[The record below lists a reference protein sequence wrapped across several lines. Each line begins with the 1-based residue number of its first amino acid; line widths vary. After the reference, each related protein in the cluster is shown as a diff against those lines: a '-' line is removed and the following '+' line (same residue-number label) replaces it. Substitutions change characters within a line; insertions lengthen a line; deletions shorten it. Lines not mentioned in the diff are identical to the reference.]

1 MAEAENKISA
11 EEAAEFAEF
20 KKSRREAEYALAL
33 GKLVADASMPM
44 LGDAALKGVCESA
57 KRCALYGVLVSPVR
71 VAAAKKL
78 LGASGVRV
86 LCLAGGTGESLPA
99 VKRAEVRRAV
109 RQGAREIYL
118 FPCRSALAEGREGY
132 LKREVKSVR
141 RAAKKA
147 PVMLVLGG
155 LPPAQVALGAR
166 TAREGGA
173 EGVCVRQDEFLSA
186 VEGGAGRLRIDA
198 LCAESVQSL
207 EACVRMGA
215 VRVCTPC
222 PEHLTELMQRELLS
236 EPPAALKK

>member
-141 RAAKKA
+141 RAA
-147 PVMLVLGG
+147 MRLSQLGCRSAK
-155 LPPAQVALGAR
+155 PPPRSAR
-166 TAREGGA
+166 TEYM
-173 EGVCVRQDEFLSA
+173 S
-186 VEGGAGRLRIDA
+186 
-198 LCAESVQSL
+198 
-207 EACVRMGA
+207 
-215 VRVCTPC
+215 
-222 PEHLTELMQRELLS
+222 
-236 EPPAALKK
+236 

>member
-166 TAREGGA
+166 AARESGA

-215 VRVCTPC
+215 MRVCTPC
-222 PEHLTELMQRELLS
+222 PEHLT
-236 EPPAALKK
+236 